1 MEYVWQDK
9 KRWCFFGLPWTFTK
23 YSMTEEKFLIDSGFL
38 KKKQEEI
45 RLYRILDLSLS
56 RGLGQRIF
64 GLGTITCN
72 TADKTSPILVIKNI
86 KHAEDVKEQIS
97 DLVERER
104 DRKRV
109 SSREFMVG
117 HDMGEEDDD
126 MDYN

>member
-9 KRWCFFGLPWTFTK
+9 KRWCLFGLPWTFTR
-23 YSMTEEKFLIDSGFL
+23 YSMTEEKMLIDSGFL
-38 KKKQEEI
+38 KKRQEEI
-45 RLYRILDLSLS
+45 RLYRILDMSLS
-56 RGLGQRIF
+56 RGLGQRMF

-72 TADKTSPILVIKNI
+72 TADKTCPILVIKNI

-97 DLVERER
+97 DLVEKER

-117 HDMGEEDDD
+117 HDMDENEDYD
-126 MDYN
+126 DYN